1 MIGHLLPKGN
11 PLPRV
16 VDLQFLLWAPVARE
30 GFTLPGLWPPGVLV
44 LSDRLV
50 VNEHGAVFE
59 DLQPG
64 NVALGGPLRD
74 LPRLGVGLTGVHG
87 RGLHASAGRELGL
100 ASPDVPAL
108 GLFGLG

>member
-30 GFTLPGLWPPGVLV
+30 GFALPGLWPPGVLANGV
-44 LSDRLV
+44 V

-64 NVALGGPLRD
+64 NVALDSALRE